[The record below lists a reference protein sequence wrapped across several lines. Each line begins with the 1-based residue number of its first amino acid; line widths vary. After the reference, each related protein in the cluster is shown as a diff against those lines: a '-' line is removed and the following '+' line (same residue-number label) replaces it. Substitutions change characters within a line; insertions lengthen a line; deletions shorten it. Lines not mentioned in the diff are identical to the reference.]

1 MGTTTDATRRAEGVG
16 GGSGGGDRGVPIAPT
31 LATTFMGCRQSAAWE
46 LSRKSGGRWTTHPK
60 IDEPG
65 GDGAAAKG
73 MADLTSEKGIAHE
86 GAILKRLQTQHGDG
100 VAVIKGDGERKGN
113 FEAQLAVRLA
123 ETRAAMDLGVPIVHQ
138 AALLWERD
146 GHRWFGYADF
156 LRRVPVPC
164 ESWPDGPDGPGWSYE
179 PWDAKLATRP
189 KPSHLLQ
196 LCLYDAMLAHH
207 QGQRLRRAGD
217 PSPRIGILLG
227 EGVDRETG
235 GPLTDADFGAPD
247 PWGDGAALVAVK
259 GCRPASFPLDAFR
272 HYANRVAGRV
282 ATFVSGM
289 PQEGIE
295 PEPCAHCGVCRYEDH
310 CGVAWR
316 EADHLSLTA
325 GISRSQRQKLV
336 KAGVKTQTALAA
348 LAPDDCVT
356 GWADEWKAA
365 NDVSIGTDTLER
377 LAHQALMQKRTRAL
391 REDDPDAAPAV
402 DPLPL
407 ADDTVRGLARLPKPD
422 EGDVWFDF
430 EGDPLHPGGLDYLNG
445 VMVRASALRDD
456 TRESFCAVEHDPS
469 LAFRAFWAH
478 DRAQEGE
485 AFHGFVTW
493 WGRHLAH
500 HPGAHLYHYAPYEK
514 TALRR
519 MGSLHPVS
527 AEHADDVPGGAH
539 LVDLYPVVRE
549 ALRAGTPSY
558 SIKDIEKLYRFERTA
573 DTKSGGDSVVMWH
586 AFRDGA
592 AVGER
597 EGTALLDDIEAYNEE
612 DCVSTVELHRYL
624 LEHAERGGVEPGA
637 ALTAWR
643 EREEARKAG
652 RDEQRTERQRAASTK
667 RAEERAKRRDDAH
680 ALHASL
686 APSPGANDTRVRTL
700 ARDLALFHEREDRPG
715 RWEYMDRLYKAT
727 AELTKDFES
736 LGGLTADPECWGVP
750 EKQSKLY
757 RFRVPPQDTKLTED
771 SDVALGGVDEDWLGV
786 GAGTIHEW
794 DEDQGLLTLKRG
806 TRSSMPQEPPETI
819 SLVPSTLIDK
829 GNIIDRTLE
838 VCRDAAGSGDRF
850 PHLAKFLRRVPPSG
864 DPDDRTPV
872 IPDGTTDPDAVL
884 DAIKAAALGLDR
896 SWLAIQGPPG
906 TGKTHTIARVIEALV
921 DAGQAVGVTAN
932 SHKVINN
939 VLEKVEAC
947 WAGKECKQPTDM
959 RSVLKKKSQEGSNAY
974 TSRHGYGGE
983 TKDTDQM
990 AGANVYGGTAWTF
1003 TDPKFPLHPD
1013 CPADDEVSY
1022 VVDTLIIDE
1031 AGQFSLGMMV
1041 AAAARAR
1048 NVILVGD
1055 PQQLAQ
1061 PLQGSHPGESGMS
1074 CLEYVLGE
1082 NPVVPPHLGA
1092 FLATTWRMH
1101 PNLTRWVSDAIYA
1114 GRLVPK
1120 ERAEGSPHHM
1130 ANQEIQPAKG
1140 THRAIKPHGLSFVE
1154 LDHEGCSQKSDREA
1168 DEVVRLVGDLLK
1180 AKVRDAT
1187 GQVRAMGRD
1196 ENGRGNE
1203 DKKGR
1208 KSVLVVAPYNVQVNH
1223 LRRRLDEAGFGD
1235 VPVGTVDKF
1244 QGQEAEAVI
1253 VSMTTSDAE
1262 HMPRDASFLFS
1273 QNRLNV
1279 AVSRARCL
1287 AIVVAARG
1295 LLEFDATTVA
1305 EMRLANLLCWL
1316 ASEGTVR

>member
-1 MGTTTDATRRAEGVG
+1 MGTTTDVTRRAEGLG
-16 GGSGGGDRGVPIAPT
+16 GGSGEGDRGVPIAPT

-46 LSRKSGGRWTTHPK
+46 LSRKSRGRWATHPK
-60 IDEPG
+60 TDEPG
-65 GDGAAAKG
+65 GGTAAKG
-73 MADLTSEKGIAHE
+73 MADLASEKGIAHE
-86 GAILKRLQTQHGDG
+86 GAILKRLQTQHGNG
-100 VAVIKGDGERKGN
+100 VAVINGDGEHKSN
-113 FEAQLAVRLA
+113 FEAQLAARLA
-123 ETRAAMDLGVPIVHQ
+123 ETRAAMDRGVPIVHQ

-207 QGQRLRRAGD
+207 QGQRLPRAGE

-247 PWGDGAALVAVK
+247 PWGDGAALVAVE

-272 HYANRVAGRV
+272 YYAARVAGRV

-289 PQEGIE
+289 PQGGLD
-295 PEPCAHCGVCRYEDH
+295 PEPCAHCSICRYEDH
-310 CGVAWR
+310 CVAAWR
-316 EADHLSLTA
+316 DADHLSLTA
-325 GISRSQRQKLV
+325 GITRSQRREL
-336 KAGVKTQTALAA
+336 AGAKVTTQTALAG
-348 LAPDDCVT
+348 LVPDDRLT
-356 GWADEWKAA
+356 GWGDEWKEA
-365 NDVSIGTDTLER
+365 NRVSIGTETLER
-377 LAHQALMQKRTRAL
+377 IAHQALMQKRTRAL

-456 TRESFCAVEHDPS
+456 TREGFCAVERDPS

-485 AFHGFVTW
+485 AFHDFVAW
-493 WGRHLAH
+493 WGRHRSH
-500 HPGAHLYHYAPYEK
+500 HPSAHLYHYAPYEK

-519 MGSLHPVS
+519 MGSLHPVA

-558 SIKDIEKLYRFERTA
+558 SIKDIEQLYRFERTA

-597 EGTALLDDIEAYNEE
+597 EGAALLDDIEAYNEE
-612 DCVSTVELHRYL
+612 DCVSTVELHCYL
-624 LEHAERGGVEPGA
+624 LEHAERAGVEPGA
-637 ALTAWR
+637 ALVAR
-643 EREEARKAG
+643 AARDEARAVE

-667 RAEERAKRRDDAH
+667 KAEDRAKRRDDAH

-715 RWEYMDRLYKAT
+715 RWEYMDRLQKAT
-727 AELTKDFES
+727 AELTENFES
-736 LGGLTADPECWGVP
+736 LGGLTADETCWGVKDP
-750 EKQSKLY
+750 APNARSNLY
-757 RFRVPPQDTKLTED
+757 RFHVPPQDTKLVVG
-771 SDVALGGVDEDWLGV
+771 SQVALAAVDEEWLGV
-786 GAGTIHEW
+786 GLGKIREW
-794 DEDQGLLTLKRG
+794 NEDEGLLTLGRG
-806 TRSSMPQEPPETI
+806 TKAEPPPKAV

-829 GNIIDRTLE
+829 NNVIDRTLE
-838 VCRDAAGSGDRF
+838 VCRDVAGGGDRF
-850 PHLAKFLRRVPPSG
+850 THLRKFLHRVPPSG
-864 DPDDRTPV
+864 GPDDCTPI
-872 IPDGTTDPDAVL
+872 IPEGTTDPDAVL

-921 DAGQAVGVTAN
+921 AAGQTVGVTAN
-932 SHKVINN
+932 SHKVVHN
-939 VLEKVEAC
+939 VLRKLEDYWTERGY
-947 WAGKECKQPTDM
+947 GKAD
-959 RSVLKKKSQEGSNAY
+959 RRGLKKKSQEEANAY
-974 TSRHGYGGE
+974 DGPGRFVDELANTHDLS
-983 TKDTDQM
+983 
-990 AGANVYGGTAWTF
+990 GAHVCGGTAYTF
-1003 TDPKFPLHPD
+1003 ADPKFPLHPD
-1013 CPADDEVSY
+1013 CPDDAETPY

-1055 PQQLAQ
+1055 PQQLPQ
-1061 PLQGSHPGESGMS
+1061 PLQGAHPGESGMS
-1074 CLEYVLGE
+1074 CLEYVLE
-1082 NPVVPPHLGA
+1082 EHPVVPPHLGA

-1101 PNLTRWVSDAIYA
+1101 PDLTRWVSDAIYA

-1120 ERAEGSPHHM
+1120 ERAEGSPQHM
-1130 ANQEIQPAKG
+1130 ADQEIQPAKG
-1140 THRAIKPHGLSFVE
+1140 SHRAIKPHGLSFVE

-1187 GQVRAMGRD
+1187 GQVRAMGKD
-1196 ENGRGNE
+1196 ENGHGNE

-1208 KSVLVVAPYNVQVNH
+1208 KSVLVVSPYNVQVNH

-1253 VSMTTSDAE
+1253 VSMTTSDTE

-1295 LLEFDATTVA
+1295 LLEFDATTVE
-1305 EMRLANLLCWL
+1305 EMRLANVLCW
-1316 ASEGTVR
+1316 AAEEGRIAA